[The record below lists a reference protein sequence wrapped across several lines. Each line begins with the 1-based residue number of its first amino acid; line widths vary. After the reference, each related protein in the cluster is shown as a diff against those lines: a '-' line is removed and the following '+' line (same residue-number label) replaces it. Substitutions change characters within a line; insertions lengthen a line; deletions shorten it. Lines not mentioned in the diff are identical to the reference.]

1 MFSHG
6 NDSDL
11 VLHRLRGGEHH
22 HCLHQYVAQRLN
34 LDEKEL
40 MGTTEIDIHE
50 LTEEQFHTLCELIG
64 EDYRKL
70 ARLDENPMRVWYSP
84 GDDSTVVRYT
94 KMLQIEGN
102 QLGRILGV
110 TTAGT
115 EEPVSSWRNG
125 GMDHLEGP
133 K

>member
-1 MFSHG
+1 MMTT
-6 NDSDL
+6 
-11 VLHRLRGGEHH
+11 
-22 HCLHQYVAQRLN
+22 
-34 LDEKEL
+34 KKT
-40 MGTTEIDIHE
+40 MITEIDLYE

-64 EDYRKL
+64 EDCRKL

-94 KMLQIEGN
+94 KVLQIEGN

-125 GMDHLEGP
+125 GMGHLEGP